1 MTKTQTLKDAS
12 PAKGGATIFSA
23 KDAAAAA
30 RPVMRLDEQE
40 TLVALHLDLHNK
52 VIGEPRVVAIGTM
65 TSVEAHSRDVFRAAV
80 AANACAI
87 VVLHNHPAGDPEPSD
102 ADIAV
107 TQRLLAAGMVLGI
120 PVLDHVVVTADNHV
134 SIRERGGGG
143 TAYER
148 VPEVI

>member
-1 MTKTQTLKDAS
+1 MT
-12 PAKGGATIFSA
+12 
-23 KDAAAAA
+23 AAAQIATARRSLTFTAA
-30 RPVMRLDEQE
+30 YP
-40 TLVALHLDLHNK
+40 TYAS
-52 VIGEPRVVAIGTM
+52 AI
-65 TSVEAHSRDVFRAAV
+65 SFRYTTFSSGACACP
-80 AANACAI
+80 ANACAI